1 MISYNYFSI
10 ILFFLFFVLIQGEGY
25 SYGIKG
31 NKLKEILILIKFEYN
46 LLLFCY
52 VR

>member
-1 MISYNYFSI
+1 MIFYNYFFI
-10 ILFFLFFVLIQGEGY
+10 ILFFLGFVRIIGGGC
-25 SYGIKG
+25 SYGITG
-31 NKLKEILILIKFEYN
+31 NKLKEILILIKFAYS